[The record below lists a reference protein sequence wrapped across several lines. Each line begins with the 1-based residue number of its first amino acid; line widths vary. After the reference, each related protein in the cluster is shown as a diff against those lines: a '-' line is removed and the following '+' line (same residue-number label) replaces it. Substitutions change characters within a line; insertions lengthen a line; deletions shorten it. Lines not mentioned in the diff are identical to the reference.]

1 MITYTSLNTKRE
13 GTMKL
18 ISKLLLSIFM
28 IFGLVACGES
38 CEHENTVTVYT
49 EGKWLDLNKVVS
61 CEDCDEEI
69 EETDLKAIEYI
80 FNKELINEKGIKVT
94 IDKLVIDGWK
104 IIELMMVVEGTSD
117 SKRTFKT
124 TSAFINDSDSGAFIY
139 ADGLSNNRKSN
150 ESHHIYDE
158 IEVNDFFKSQ
168 DYLIE
173 IDYSIINT
181 DTYDVLKEGSISF
194 NLNEYTSIN
203 EVIE

>member
-1 MITYTSLNTKRE
+1 
-13 GTMKL
+13 MKF

-69 EETDLKAIEYI
+69 EKTDLKEIEYI
-80 FNKELINEKGIKVT
+80 FNKELINEKGIKVK

-104 IIELMMVVEGTSD
+104 MIELMMVVEGTSD

>member
-1 MITYTSLNTKRE
+1 
-13 GTMKL
+13 MKL

-104 IIELMMVVEGTSD
+104 MIELMMVVEGTSD

-181 DTYDVLKEGSISF
+181 DNYDVLKEGSISF